1 MRRIV
6 GKKQAP
12 VHLRRSWRYRLPKG
26 SSRLAVRRTHRAR
39 TERNARRAHSSS
51 VGRGPTLLDIALA
64 ARHLPVGDLHHH
76 THERR
81 LRADGLE
88 ASRSQTFCAA
98 AQTVDALWPVASAR
112 RHSRSAGSI
121 GGGGPDGGAG
131 GGIGGGAARS
141 GGARGG
147 SGGNVE
153 HGQMRR
159 TKMQLPV
166 HSASQ
171 LAVAG
176 FGVLSGNTGQ
186 YGMAVRWY

>member
-1 MRRIV
+1 MS
-6 GKKQAP
+6 AACEP
-12 VHLRRSWRYRLPKG
+12 TA
-26 SSRLAVRRTHRAR
+26 SR
-39 TERNARRAHSSS
+39 
-51 VGRGPTLLDIALA
+51 P
-64 ARHLPVGDLHHH
+64 
-76 THERR
+76 
-81 LRADGLE
+81 
-88 ASRSQTFCAA
+88 SRSQTFPAA
-98 AQTVDALWPVASAR
+98 AQAAVQLSPVASAR

-121 GGGGPDGGAG
+121 GGGGAEGGAG
-131 GGIGGGAARS
+131 GGAGGGGSGGGS

-186 YGMAVRWY
+186 